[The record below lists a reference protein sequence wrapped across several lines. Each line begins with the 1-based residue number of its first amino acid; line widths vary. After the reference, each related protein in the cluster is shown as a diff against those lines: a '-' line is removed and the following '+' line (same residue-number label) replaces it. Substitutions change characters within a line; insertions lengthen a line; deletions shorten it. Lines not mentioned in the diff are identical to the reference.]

1 MIWEVIQKYDSLPFS
16 YDGADCCRF
25 VGEYIEAVTGENPAS
40 DFLYSTEGEADSH
53 IARYGSLYGLFRHVL
68 GEPDAVVTE
77 PAVAL
82 TECRGREMAGVIY
95 KGRLVVKTERRVT
108 DWPISRAKHVWGLKC
123 RRQ

>member
-40 DFLYSTEGEADSH
+40 DFLYSTEGEAESH

-68 GEPDAVVTE
+68 GEPDAGVTE

-82 TECRGREMAGVIY
+82 TECQGREIAGVIY
-95 KGRLVVKTERRVT
+95 KGRLVVKTPKRVT
-108 DWPISRAKHVWGLKC
+108 DWPVERAKAVWGLTW
-123 RRQ
+123 RQQ